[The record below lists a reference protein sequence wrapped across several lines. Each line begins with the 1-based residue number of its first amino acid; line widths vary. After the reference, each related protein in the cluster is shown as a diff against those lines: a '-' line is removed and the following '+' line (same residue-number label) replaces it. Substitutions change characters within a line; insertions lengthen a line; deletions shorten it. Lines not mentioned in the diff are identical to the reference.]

1 MSAAPREVAVASA
14 AGAGNAGVGAV
25 PHVDWAAILAGA
37 LLASAIAFVFV
48 TFGSGLGLSA
58 IDPTDREGTSLA
70 LVAITVGL
78 WTAWVVVSAFLA
90 GGYLAGR
97 LRRPAHDAT
106 PHEVE
111 MRDGSHGLVVWALGV
126 LIAGTLAAS
135 GIGGAAGAAASA
147 ASSAASSVASGT
159 ASAVEGA
166 AGAVPNPMDY
176 VTDTLLRSGEGADPT
191 SDPAAI
197 RDEIGRIL
205 ARSVRDGELAQP
217 DRDYLATLIARQ
229 TGVSPDEAEARI
241 DDAVQGA
248 RQAADEAK
256 QAADTAR
263 KAGIVLSFITAALL
277 VVSAAAAWWAATMGG
292 RHRDEGTDFSRITRW
307 N

>member
-1 MSAAPREVAVASA
+1 MSASPRDVAVATARPDA
-14 AGAGNAGVGAV
+14 APAAV
-25 PHVDWAAILAGA
+25 PHVDWAAIVAGA

-48 TFGSGLGLSA
+48 TFGSGLGLSG

-78 WTAWVVVSAFLA
+78 WLAWVVVSSFLA

-111 MRDGSHGLVVWALGV
+111 MRDGAHGLVVWALGV
-126 LIAGTLAAS
+126 LVAGTLAAS
-135 GIGGAAGAAASA
+135 GIAGVTGAASSAVGSAVSAAASGAASA
-147 ASSAASSVASGT
+147 A
-159 ASAVEGA
+159 EGA
-166 AGAVPNPMDY
+166 AGAVPDPMDY

-191 SDPAAI
+191 TDPAAI

-205 ARSVRDGELAQP
+205 ARSAGEGELAQA
-217 DRDYLATLIARQ
+217 DRDYLGTLIARQ
-229 TGVSPDEAEARI
+229 TGVSADVAEARI
-241 DDAVQGA
+241 DDAVQGVRDAAEQA
-248 RQAADEAK
+248 RQAADA
-256 QAADTAR
+256 AR
-263 KAGIVLSFITAALL
+263 KAGIVLSFIVAALL
-277 VVSAAAAWWAATMGG
+277 VASAAAAWWASTVGG
-292 RHRDEGTDFSRITRW
+292 KHRDEGTDFSRITRW